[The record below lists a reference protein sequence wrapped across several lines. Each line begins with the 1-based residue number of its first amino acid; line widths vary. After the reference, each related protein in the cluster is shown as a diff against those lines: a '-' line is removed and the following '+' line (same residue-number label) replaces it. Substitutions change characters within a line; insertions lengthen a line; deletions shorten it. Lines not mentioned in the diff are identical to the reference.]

1 MTARLTLA
9 FFIVFS
15 FSTLSLFAQTGTIA
29 GKIIDAK
36 FADVVIGATV
46 RVDPGTAAS
55 MGASTDLDGNYI
67 IKCPVGKHKIV
78 VSYLGYADKTIDE
91 IDVKANEA
99 ITIDLALEEA
109 ASTTIAEVVIT
120 AKASRESQSALT
132 ILQKNSPVIA
142 DGISAETIKRTP
154 DRTTGDVLRRVSGA
168 SVQDGRFAIIRGL
181 NDRYNVAMV
190 NGALLS
196 STEPDR
202 RAFSF
207 DIFPSSLLDNLV
219 IVKTASPDLPGE
231 FAGGVIM
238 MNTKDIPED
247 NYLNVQVNGGYNTVT
262 TFKDYKTSQSGNRDW
277 LGIDDGS
284 RALPD
289 NFPANSADYTNL
301 SIEERTRLAQAIPN
315 TWSTKDVT
323 ARPNLG
329 AQITAGYVKALGA
342 KSKIGAT
349 LGLTYSSSL
358 RYQET
363 ERRDYDQNG
372 LLYLYN
378 DKQYNTGILW
388 GALANI
394 GYVINERNK
403 VTFQSTYT
411 QNSDNNVYSRT
422 GVDTLDNFGVRS
434 QAVEF
439 ITTGLLSTRLSGEH
453 VFGDRAMKVEWGF
466 GLNKTDRSVP
476 DVRRILYRQNRDF
489 GEDAPFAIFIPQGGG
504 DAYRTGRVYLD
515 LEEKIQNGNIA
526 FSFPFSLF
534 KQKQTFKV
542 GGLYQGKQRE
552 FAGRLLGVVSNGNT
566 SAFRLLPV
574 DSVFATQNFKTS
586 NGFRYDDITAPSDKY
601 SAESD
606 LTAAFAMFQNN
617 FGKFKLTWGVRAE
630 NFSQRVFNTLDR
642 QDKPVS
648 IERDTLV
655 LLPSFNLTYELTE
668 KINLR
673 LCGSQTTSRPE
684 FRELSPFSFFE
695 FVTQTQ
701 VYGNPSLN
709 IANIYNADVRFEYYP
724 GENQLL
730 SVSGFYKKFENPIEQ
745 VMAQLGA
752 TTRERT
758 FKNVKSAVN
767 YGLEIEAR
775 KNFGFINDNFKNL
788 VAFANLAL
796 IQSSVDLEGTSSPNK
811 DRPLQG
817 QSPYVLNVGLQASFP
832 DLGLNSTLVF
842 NRVGDRVFEVG
853 VTGYNDIYER
863 HRNLLDFQIA
873 KRIGKLAEIKLNWQD
888 ILRPDYIYYQD
899 ANNDGKYQAP
909 TGDFQLGNGEDNLIQ
924 RVKVGST
931 ISLSFS
937 MRF

>member
-9 FFIVFS
+9 FFILFS
-15 FSTLSLFAQTGTIA
+15 FSTLTLVAQTGTIA

-36 FADVVIGATV
+36 FADAVIGATI
-46 RVDPGTAAS
+46 RVDPGSTTPI
-55 MGASTDLDGNYI
+55 GGSTDLDGNYI
-67 IKCPVGKHKIV
+67 IKCPVGKHKIT
-78 VSYLGYADKTIDE
+78 VSYLGYADKTVDE
-91 IDVKANEA
+91 IDVKNGEA
-99 ITIDLALEEA
+99 TTIDLALEEA
-109 ASTTIAEVVIT
+109 ASTTITEVVIT

-207 DIFPSSLLDNLV
+207 DIFPSSLLDNLI

-247 NYLNVQVNGGYNTVT
+247 NYLNIQVNSGYNAVT
-262 TFKDYKTSQSGNRDW
+262 TFKDYKTSPSGSRDW
-277 LGIDDGS
+277 LGLDDGS
-284 RALPD
+284 RALPSD
-289 NFPANSADYTNL
+289 FPTNSIDYTNL
-301 SIEERTRLAQAIPN
+301 PVDQRTRLAQSIPN
-315 TWSTKDVT
+315 TWATKSTN

-342 KSKIGAT
+342 KSKLGAT

-358 RYQET
+358 RYQELL
-363 ERRDYDQNG
+363 RQDYDQDG
-372 LLYLYN
+372 LLYKYT

-394 GYVINERNK
+394 GYIVNERNK
-403 VTFQSTYT
+403 ITFQSTYT
-411 QNSDNNVYSRT
+411 QNSDNNVYTRA

-434 QAVEF
+434 QATEF

-453 VFGDRAMKVEWGF
+453 VFGDRAMKLEWGF
-466 GLNKTDRSVP
+466 GVNETDRSVP
-476 DVRRILYRQNRDF
+476 DVRRVLYRQNRDF
-489 GEDAPFAIFIPQGGG
+489 GDEAPFTVFIPVRG

-515 LEEKIQNGNIA
+515 LNEKVQNGNIA

-534 KQKQTFKV
+534 KQKQTLKI

-552 FAGRLLGVVSNGNT
+552 FNGTLLGVISSGNT
-566 SAFRLLPV
+566 SKLRLLPV
-574 DSVFATQNFKTS
+574 DSIFAIDNFKSS
-586 NGFRYDDITAPSDKY
+586 NGFQYDDISAPSDRY
-601 SAESD
+601 SAEST

-617 FGKFKLTWGVRAE
+617 FGKFKLTWGVRGE
-630 NFSQRVFNTLDR
+630 NFTQKVFKTKDR
-642 QDKPVS
+642 QGKDVN
-648 IERDTLV
+648 INRDTFV
-655 LLPSFNLTYELTE
+655 LLPSFNLTYEVND
-668 KINLR
+668 KINIR

-695 FVTQTQ
+695 FTTQTQ
-701 VYGNPSLN
+701 IYGNPNLKV
-709 IANIYNADVRFEYYP
+709 ANIYNGDLRFEYYP
-724 GENQLL
+724 GENQLF
-730 SVSGFYKKFENPIEQ
+730 SVSAFYKKFNNPIEQ
-745 VMAQLGA
+745 IMAQLGA
-752 TTRERT
+752 TTRERS
-758 FKNVKSAVN
+758 FRNVKSAQN
-767 YGLEIEAR
+767 YGLEFEAR
-775 KNFGFINDNFKNL
+775 KNFGFINEEFKNL
-788 VAFANLAL
+788 VAFTNLAL
-796 IQSSVDLEGTSSPNK
+796 IKSSVDLKGTSSPNLN
-811 DRPLQG
+811 RPLQG
-817 QSPYVLNVGLQASFP
+817 QSPYVFNVGLQANFTKI
-832 DLGLNSTLVF
+832 GLNTTVVF

-853 VTGYNDIYER
+853 ITGYNDIYER

-873 KRIGKLAEIKLNWQD
+873 KRLGKFAEIKLNWQD
-888 ILRPDYIYYQD
+888 ILAPDYVYYQD
-899 ANNDGKYQAP
+899 ANNNRKYDEP
-909 TGDFQLGNGEDNLIQ
+909 TGDFKLGNGKDNLIQ
-924 RVKVGST
+924 RVQVGST
-931 ISLSFS
+931 VTLAFS